1 MSEYHT
7 FPVNLILNDK
17 PCLVV
22 GGGQVGL
29 KKATGL
35 LASGALVTVISLNF
49 VEGFHKLPAD
59 NLTLITK
66 LFEPDDIKTAWLV
79 ISATGDEQVDRCI
92 YEECEKQQI
101 WVNSAD
107 RLNSCNFILP
117 AKSEKSGIMI
127 SVSTF
132 GKSPTFAAWLRDY
145 FDSLLDDQL
154 IELFNILAVARQTLK
169 DRGISTQ
176 KANLKSFV
184 YDNIIDLIKNNQYDN
199 ARSLIED
206 YISDIL

>member
-1 MSEYHT
+1 MSESHT
-7 FPVNLILNDK
+7 FPVNLILNEK

-29 KKATGL
+29 KKAAGL
-35 LASGALVTVISLNF
+35 LASGASVTVISLDF
-49 VEGFHKLPAD
+49 VEDFHKLPDD
-59 NLTLITK
+59 NLILITK
-66 LFEPDDIKTAWLV
+66 SFEPDDIKNAWLV

-92 YEECEKQQI
+92 YEECEKQRI

-184 YDNIIDLIKNNQYDN
+184 YDNVIDLIKNNQYDN

-206 YISDIL
+206 YISDII